1 MDLDDKVDVY
11 AKLPKGFQIPTPVGN
26 YAPDWAIC
34 FKKGTVKHIFFI
46 AETKGTM
53 DSLQIRPIE
62 IAKINCAKKL
72 FKNLSTK
79 DIVYHNVESFQNLLN
94 IMDSL

>member
-1 MDLDDKVDVY
+1 MDIDDKVAVY
-11 AKLPKGFQIPTPVGN
+11 AKLPKGLQIPTPVGN

-62 IAKINCAKKL
+62 RAKINSAKNYLKIFPQKMWSTMKWIL
-72 FKNLSTK
+72 MKNYL
-79 DIVYHNVESFQNLLN
+79 V
-94 IMDSL
+94 

>member
-1 MDLDDKVDVY
+1 MDIDDKVAVY
-11 AKLPKGFQIPTPVGN
+11 AKLPKGLQIPTPVGN
-26 YAPDWAIC
+26 YAHDWAIC

-62 IAKINCAKKL
+62 RAKINSAKKL

-79 DIVYHNVESFQNLLN
+79 DVVYHEVDSYEKLLSV
-94 IMDSL
+94 MDEL